1 LCCCIAA
8 ASDWLSLSN
17 SNIIR
22 ETFEAVSNWLGSL
35 AGPYLYIEL
44 PRKQENG
51 RKTRRQIS
59 PSSIGFIEIKL
70 PRREVAVRN
79 RLVESCSA

>member
-1 LCCCIAA
+1 LCCIAA
-8 ASDWLSLSN
+8 ASQLPN

-59 PSSIGFIEIKL
+59 SSSTQHKVLLKSSCFAI
-70 PRREVAVRN
+70 REAALRARN
-79 RLVESCSA
+79 RL